1 MVARRYTDTDD
12 GGLWMSELPWA
23 PEVEEQ
29 NHQDQQA
36 ENSGGEPST
45 LALSLDDFSSLED
58 RILRAVNL
66 VKRERL
72 ARSAAEERA
81 TELEARLDERN
92 TAAEELQKEIGA
104 LRAERDHI
112 RQRVEKLLTQL
123 DALEL

>member
-1 MVARRYTDTDD
+1 
-12 GGLWMSELPWA
+12 MSELPWA
-23 PEVEEQ
+23 PELAEQ
-29 NHQDQQA
+29 NQNGQHA
-36 ENSGGEPST
+36 EQSGGEPST

-72 ARSAAEERA
+72 ARTAAEERA
-81 TELEARLDERN
+81 AEAEGKLQEHSS
-92 TAAEELQKEIGA
+92 ASEELRKELSS

-112 RQRVEKLLTQL
+112 RQRVEKLLSQL